1 MRQTSFEE
9 VKQIAASG
17 QYRLIPVSR
26 EIFSD
31 IRTPVEVLRSL
42 QNVSSH
48 CFMLESVEDSKQWGR
63 YTFLG
68 FDPKMELTCTDQS
81 RRSDPDA
88 HGASGRLYQ
97 TGH

>member
-31 IRTPVEVLRSL
+31 IRTPVS
-42 QNVSSH
+42 
-48 CFMLESVEDSKQWGR
+48 
-63 YTFLG
+63 YTHLIF
-68 FDPKMELTCTDQS
+68 
-81 RRSDPDA
+81 RRRPAGGISEAGADYAGCDRTAASD
-88 HGASGRLYQ
+88 
-97 TGH
+97 